1 MSNQTLRN
9 LHEKLGVK
17 QTLKIYVNNTNK
29 KYGTSWNADSP
40 LSPLDYMLVEFNTLG
55 KHRKHNKQVQILERL
70 LVDSSYTEDVTQENK
85 QLREA
90 NQTAQK
96 IVADDNLKNSYIETL
111 QIYIKWQK
119 ACLSWT
125 SNDEDKIINEISGL
139 GLKYA
144 QYISPEGIDVFFNQ
158 RLKWF
163 KSKLK

>member
-29 KYGTSWNADSP
+29 KYGSNWTADTE
-40 LSPLDYMLVEFNTLG
+40 LNLLDYKLVEFNTLG
-55 KHRKHNKQVQILERL
+55 KHRKHSKQAQMLEKL
-70 LVDSSYTEDVTQENK
+70 LVESAFNNDISAENK
-85 QLREA
+85 KLREA

-111 QIYIKWQK
+111 QVYAKWQK
-119 ACLSWT
+119 SRAELVSK
-125 SNDEDKIINEISGL
+125 DMKVINEIGAL

-144 QYISPEGIDVFFNQ
+144 RYMSAEGINAFFNQ
-158 RLKWF
+158 RLTWF
-163 KSKLK
+163 QSKLK

>member
-40 LSPLDYMLVEFNTLG
+40 LSPLHYMLVEFNTLG
-55 KHRKHNKQVQILERL
+55 KHRKHNKQIQMLERL
-70 LVDSSYTEDVTQENK
+70 LVDSNYTEEVAHENK

-90 NQTAQK
+90 NQTAQQ

-111 QIYIKWQK
+111 QVYAKWQK
-119 ACLSWT
+119 SRAELVT
-125 SNDEDKIINEISGL
+125 KDQKIINEISAL

-144 QYISPEGIDVFFNQ
+144 QYMTAEGINVFFNQ

-163 KSKLK
+163 QSKLK

>member
-1 MSNQTLRN
+1 MSNQTLRH

-29 KYGTSWNADSP
+29 KYGSNWTADTE
-40 LSPLDYMLVEFNTLG
+40 LNLLDYTLVEFNTLG
-55 KHRKHNKQVQILERL
+55 KHRKHSKQAQMLEKL
-70 LVDSSYTEDVTQENK
+70 MVEEAFNNGVFEENR

-90 NQTAQK
+90 NKTAQK

-111 QIYIKWQK
+111 QVYAKWQK
-119 ACLSWT
+119 SRAELVSK
-125 SNDEDKIINEISGL
+125 DQKVINEISAL

-144 QYISPEGIDVFFNQ
+144 QYMTSEGINVFFNQ

-163 KSKLK
+163 QSKLK